1 MSNYLYGLDG
11 GKHDRASFLHMRV
24 LHCHNSSGIAAD
36 TPFAQPQWKT
46 SSEARKH
53 CTLAVVRRRMN
64 LSAAKPGRHKRRGK
78 FSGGVQLAT
87 DLLGNSQLHNIA
99 GRRQNAYATYA

>member
-1 MSNYLYGLDG
+1 
-11 GKHDRASFLHMRV
+11 
-24 LHCHNSSGIAAD
+24 
-36 TPFAQPQWKT
+36 
-46 SSEARKH
+46 
-53 CTLAVVRRRMN
+53 MN